1 MKVTLISVMVFIC
14 TATVLAQKP
23 ERTVHAEILVNSKIE
38 NVWKAWTTEA
48 GVKSFFAPGC
58 NVSAQVGGQ
67 YEIYFNPTGE
77 PGKRGA
83 EGTKILALE
92 PNRMLAFT
100 WNNPPHIAP
109 LRWQYTSVVVKLKP
123 AGANRTRVSLS
134 QTGWGDTK
142 DWDQAFAYFSKAW
155 REQVLPYLKYSLEV
169 GPVDWKT
176 PPQLAN
182 QFKPSAKD

>member
-1 MKVTLISVMVFIC
+1 MKIWVMSFMLLLC
-14 TATVLAQKP
+14 PATAMAQKP
-23 ERTVHAEILVNSKIE
+23 ERSVRAQILVHANID

-48 GVKSFFAPGC
+48 GIKSFFAPGC
-58 NVSAQVGGQ
+58 SVAAQVGGQ

-77 PGKRGA
+77 AGKRGA

-92 PNRMLAFT
+92 PDRMLAFT

-109 LRWQYTSVVVKLKP
+109 IRWQYTSVVVKLTP
-123 AGANRTRVSLS
+123 IGADRTRVSLS
-134 QTGWGDTK
+134 HTGWGDSK
-142 DWDQAFAYFSKAW
+142 DWDLAFAYFSKAW
-155 REQVLPYLKYSLEV
+155 RDQVLPYLKYSLEV

-176 PPQLAN
+176 PPHLAH